1 MAPFRMS
8 AEQRRYFCAL
18 CAEGNITRAAEKL
31 YLSRQGLSR
40 SMNRLEECVGARLF
54 HRGKRGVELTDA
66 GAALWRHVA
75 EEDRAWEALLAELRR
90 REDAA
95 PEPVRVGLL
104 SLYVGFEEKRRLL
117 ARFSGDAGVAV
128 EIVHGDHDDFWRAI
142 SAGELECAVTLRPPD
157 PFDLPS
163 LQLADDGLAVLLGR
177 DDPLSRHE
185 SVALSDLRGRCA
197 LHASPYKEHLYGP
210 VPRDHGIHSE
220 AVSPDRNLLLAHIAA
235 RGRIFIVQT
244 EFARRLANDDVR
256 FRPLTG
262 APFEMGSYLV
272 FRRDMSPQ
280 ACSVARVIAESCGRE
295 EQLDALLAKLLLSA
309 R

>member
-1 MAPFRMS
+1 M
-8 AEQRRYFCAL
+8 
-18 CAEGNITRAAEKL
+18 
-31 YLSRQGLSR
+31 
-40 SMNRLEECVGARLF
+40 
-54 HRGKRGVELTDA
+54 
-66 GAALWRHVA
+66 
-75 EEDRAWEALLAELRR
+75 
-90 REDAA
+90 
-95 PEPVRVGLL
+95 GLL

-210 VPRDHGIHSE
+210 VLRDHGIHSE

-295 EQLDALLAKLLLSA
+295 ERLRRAACKAPPLGPLANPPRLLPPRPPECALRRATSA
-309 R
+309 DTSIVYMSRQ

>member
-1 MAPFRMS
+1 MP
-8 AEQRRYFCAL
+8 
-18 CAEGNITRAAEKL
+18 
-31 YLSRQGLSR
+31 
-40 SMNRLEECVGARLF
+40 
-54 HRGKRGVELTDA
+54 
-66 GAALWRHVA
+66 
-75 EEDRAWEALLAELRR
+75 AW
-90 REDAA
+90 
-95 PEPVRVGLL
+95 P
-104 SLYVGFEEKRRLL
+104 
-117 ARFSGDAGVAV
+117 V

-210 VPRDHGIHSE
+210 VLRDHGIHSE
-220 AVSPDRNLLLAHIAA
+220 AVSPRQEPPPRPHCRPRAHLH
-235 RGRIFIVQT
+235 RPDGVRPQVGQ
-244 EFARRLANDDVR
+244 RRRA
-256 FRPLTG
+256 FPAPHG

>member
-1 MAPFRMS
+1 M
-8 AEQRRYFCAL
+8 
-18 CAEGNITRAAEKL
+18 
-31 YLSRQGLSR
+31 
-40 SMNRLEECVGARLF
+40 
-54 HRGKRGVELTDA
+54 
-66 GAALWRHVA
+66 
-75 EEDRAWEALLAELRR
+75 
-90 REDAA
+90 
-95 PEPVRVGLL
+95 
-104 SLYVGFEEKRRLL
+104 
-117 ARFSGDAGVAV
+117 AV

-210 VPRDHGIHSE
+210 VLRDHGIHSE

>member
-185 SVALSDLRGRCA
+185 SEALSDLRGRCA
-197 LHASPYKEHLYGP
+197 LHASPYK
-210 VPRDHGIHSE
+210 D
-220 AVSPDRNLLLAHIAA
+220 LLLAHIAA